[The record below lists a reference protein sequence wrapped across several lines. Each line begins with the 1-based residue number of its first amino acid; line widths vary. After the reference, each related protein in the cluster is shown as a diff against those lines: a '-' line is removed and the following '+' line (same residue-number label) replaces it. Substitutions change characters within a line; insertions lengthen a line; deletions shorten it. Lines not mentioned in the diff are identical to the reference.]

1 MTQFHSELLQLDKKQ
16 NATNIYQLKEQFATN
31 PKFPWRIM
39 CIKLS
44 EVNLLIGFFRDFV
57 CPKNKSIRNIVDKI
71 EFFDDENQILKEEPT
86 HEDFKKH
93 MLKGSMDMKE
103 KGCSCPCNCFA
114 RRIPVEIEQK
124 KRSLSEVD
132 NEESKE
138 KRKIVKYFLF
148 VKPPDVKEI
157 KKPAFIKGDQ
167 DVQAKKHIL
176 ELLKEAETL
185 ESLKITIMD
194 QNSLSEIMA
203 AIRQHIEKKKA
214 FGAQDFKYGF
224 VIQSIAQRF
233 SKNVASQ
240 GRLEF

>member
-1 MTQFHSELLQLDKKQ
+1 MQFHSELLQLDKKQ

-71 EFFDDENQILKEEPT
+71 EFFDDENEILKEEPT

-93 MLKGSMDMKE
+93 MLKGNMDM
-103 KGCSCPCNCFA
+103 
-114 RRIPVEIEQK
+114 
-124 KRSLSEVD
+124 SLSEVD

-224 VIQSIAQRF
+224 VIQSIA
-233 SKNVASQ
+233 
-240 GRLEF
+240 